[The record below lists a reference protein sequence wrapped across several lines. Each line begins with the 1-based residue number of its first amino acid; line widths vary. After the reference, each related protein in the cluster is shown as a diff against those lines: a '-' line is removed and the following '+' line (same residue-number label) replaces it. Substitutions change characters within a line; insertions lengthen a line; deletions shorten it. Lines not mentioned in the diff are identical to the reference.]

1 MLNVFV
7 AEIVLQG
14 SGIDALIGQLEA
26 AGMTQ
31 HLRVNLKWH
40 LRRCTEPCNHSPE
53 TNGTYRRTPLRHEHL
68 APRLLL
74 FALKAAQGA

>member
-1 MLNVFV
+1 VRDVFV

-40 LRRCTEPCNHSPE
+40 LRRGTE
-53 TNGTYRRTPLRHEHL
+53 
-68 APRLLL
+68 
-74 FALKAAQGA
+74 KAARFKNRKISAVIAPDLK